1 MPRKEVSLPGNIK
14 WLSLQ
19 GASRMLGVHPSTL
32 RQWAD
37 AGKIHTVR
45 TPGGH
50 RRFAE
55 SDVRALLEPETV
67 EPASIQL
74 LVQGVV
80 GHSRMDVTGGKLDQ
94 QVWYQR
100 FDETG
105 KAEFREMSRKLLAL
119 LVQYLTQP
127 IERPALVEDVRVF
140 GRDLADR
147 AMLGRLTLAEAA
159 SAVLYLQDFLMDG
172 VIQMSR
178 TAGHGMSFDLTTI
191 YPHINLIVKESLLA
205 VIRAYERR

>member
-1 MPRKEVSLPGNIK
+1 MPAMEANLPVNVK

-55 SDVRALLEPETV
+55 SDVRALLEPDAS
-67 EPASIQL
+67 EPA
-74 LVQGVV
+74 GVRGGAQPAV
-80 GHSRMDVTGGKLDQ
+80 IRSRLDLTAGRLDDQ
-94 QVWYQR
+94 SWYQR

-105 KAEFREMSRKLLAL
+105 KAEYRELSRKLLPL
-119 LVQYLTQP
+119 MVQYTTQLA
-127 IERPALVEDVRVF
+127 ERPALLDDVRLF
-140 GRDLADR
+140 GRNMAER
-147 AMLGRLTLAEAA
+147 AMIGRLSLQE
-159 SAVLYLQDFLMDG
+159 SICAVLYLLDVLMDG
-172 VIQMSR
+172 AIQMSR
-178 TAGHGMSFDLTTI
+178 NAGHGLSLDLTAV
-191 YPHINLIVKESLLA
+191 YPTINLLVKEVLLA
-205 VIRAYERR
+205 VVQVYERR

>member
-1 MPRKEVSLPGNIK
+1 MPGKELSLPGNVK

-55 SDVRALLEPETV
+55 SDVRALLEPEAV
-67 EPASIQL
+67 EPSSIQM
-74 LVQGVV
+74 LVQGIV
-80 GHSRMDVTGGKLDQ
+80 GQSRMDIGGGKLDEQ
-94 QVWYQR
+94 PWYRR

-105 KAEFREMSRKLLAL
+105 KAEYRELSSKLLAL

-127 IERPALVEDVRVF
+127 AERPALLEEARVY
-140 GRDLADR
+140 GRNLAER
-147 AMLGRLTLAEAA
+147 AMVGRLALVEAV
-159 SAVLYLQDFLMDG
+159 SAALYLQDFLMDG
-172 VIQMSR
+172 IIQMSR
-178 TAGHGMSFDLTTI
+178 TSGHGLTFDLITV
-191 YPHINLIVKESLLA
+191 YPYINLIVKEELLA
-205 VIRAYERR
+205 VIQVYERR

>member
-1 MPRKEVSLPGNIK
+1 
-14 WLSLQ
+14 
-19 GASRMLGVHPSTL
+19 MLGVHPSTL

-55 SDVRALLEPETV
+55 GDVRALLEPEAV
-67 EPASIQL
+67 EPSSIHM
-74 LVQGVV
+74 LVQGIV
-80 GHSRMDVTGGKLDQ
+80 GRSRMDVSGGKLDEQ
-94 QVWYQR
+94 PWYQR

-105 KAEFREMSRKLLAL
+105 KAEYRELSRKLLAL

-127 IERPALVEDVRVF
+127 AERATLLEDIRLF
-140 GRDLADR
+140 GRNLADR
-147 AMLGRLTLAEAA
+147 AMLGRLTLVEAV
-159 SAVLYLQDFLMDG
+159 SAALYLQDFLMDG

-178 TAGHGMSFDLTTI
+178 TSGYGLSFDLITV
-191 YPHINLIVKESLLA
+191 YPHINLIVKEELLA
-205 VIRAYERR
+205 VVQAYERR